1 MPITEHEEIMNK
13 EIEKL
18 EDDFEKQIHAETI
31 KKQLDLQK
39 QEFNDKQTQEKLDEK
54 DSIIDQYKKN

>member
-1 MPITEHEEIMNK
+1 MPISEHEEIMNK

-18 EDDFEKQIHAETI
+18 EDDFEKQIHADTI

-39 QEFNDKQTQEKLDEK
+39 HEFNEKQVNEKM
-54 DSIIDQYKKN
+54 